1 MYLFINHGKLNGSG
15 ITLDIFLIAYIS
27 SNTPTSNAEYIF
39 VILSFEVASNIY
51 VDFLIEYL
59 DNLSPNF

>member
-1 MYLFINHGKLNGSG
+1 MNLFINHGKLNGSG

-51 VDFLIEYL
+51 VDF
-59 DNLSPNF
+59 